1 MKKLI
6 FVLLA
11 LFIGQAYAQQ
21 GRPSTDFG
29 SSLKI
34 VVQFNRPANITTYAD
49 LDAVTNSASAST
61 LIIFD
66 RAARFNGGSG
76 YVTGGVMAIDTP
88 NVANGT
94 FDLYLFDDSASVSV
108 ANDNAAYVQ
117 DSTHNVKRI
126 GKLVFALATGG
137 TGSTGAFAFEQNRNI
152 AFTTKSYTNKIYGV
166 LVARG
171 AFVPKHTGRITII
184 LNVERN

>member
-1 MKKLI
+1 M
-6 FVLLA
+6 
-11 LFIGQAYAQQ
+11 
-21 GRPSTDFG
+21 
-29 SSLKI
+29 
-34 VVQFNRPANITTYAD
+34 
-49 LDAVTNSASAST
+49 
-61 LIIFD
+61 
-66 RAARFNGGSG
+66 
-76 YVTGGVMAIDTP
+76 
-88 NVANGT
+88 
-94 FDLYLFDDSASVSV
+94 
-108 ANDNAAYVQ
+108 ANDNAAYIQ

-171 AFVPKHTGRITII
+171 AFVPKFSGHITII